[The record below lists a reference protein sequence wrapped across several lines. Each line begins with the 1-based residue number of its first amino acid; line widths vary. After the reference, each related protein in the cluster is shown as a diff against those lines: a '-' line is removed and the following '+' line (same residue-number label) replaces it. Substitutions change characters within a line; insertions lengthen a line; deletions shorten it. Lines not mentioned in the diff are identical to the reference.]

1 MSVLSSVTYLLSV
14 APHFSISLFQFFFLS
29 FSNALLRSSVTDKYH
44 STHSRE
50 NIPSWPS
57 YTNGLVIILNNT
69 LASRGMVYVYTRGSR
84 QQKFSILLVHSACT
98 KVNISNAEENAVI
111 RLYFF
116 SAVVTFVGNVGSAE
130 STTSPFGSSPTS
142 SLSSLLPS
150 PSTAPSSSVSQL
162 SYMSSS
168 SSIIPLK
175 PAPRSSSSSLSS
187 LSSSSSSSSSSTLF
201 SASLMVIS
209 TSVSSTASI
218 TTSSSSMPS
227 PTYTQPPGK

>member
-14 APHFSISLFQFFFLS
+14 ASHFSISLFQFFFLS
-29 FSNALLRSSVTDKYH
+29 FSNALLRSPVTDKYH

-111 RLYFF
+111 RFYFF
-116 SAVVTFVGNVGSAE
+116 SAVVTFVDNVGSAE

-162 SYMSSS
+162 SYISSS

-175 PAPRSSSSSLSS
+175 PAPRSSSSSSSS
-187 LSSSSSSSSSSTLF
+187 LSSSSSSSSTLF

-209 TSVSSTASI
+209 TSASSTASI

>member
-29 FSNALLRSSVTDKYH
+29 FLNALLRSPVTDKYH

-111 RLYFF
+111 RFYFF
-116 SAVVTFVGNVGSAE
+116 SAVVTFVDNVGSAE

-142 SLSSLLPS
+142 SSSSLLPS

-162 SYMSSS
+162 SYISSS

-175 PAPRSSSSSLSS
+175 PAPRSSSSSSSS
-187 LSSSSSSSSSSTLF
+187 LSSSSSSSSTLF
-201 SASLMVIS
+201 SASLMVMS

-218 TTSSSSMPS
+218 TTLSSSMPS
-227 PTYTQPPGK
+227 PTQPPGK

>member
-14 APHFSISLFQFFFLS
+14 ASHFSISLFQSFFLS
-29 FSNALLRSSVTDKYH
+29 FSNALLRSPVTDKYH

-187 LSSSSSSSSSSTLF
+187 LSSSSSTLF

>member
-14 APHFSISLFQFFFLS
+14 ASHFSISLFQFFFLS
-29 FSNALLRSSVTDKYH
+29 FLNALLRSPVTDKYH

-84 QQKFSILLVHSACT
+84 QQKYSILLVHSACT

-111 RLYFF
+111 RFYFF
-116 SAVVTFVGNVGSAE
+116 SAVVTFVDNVGSAE
-130 STTSPFGSSPTS
+130 STTSLFGSSPTS

-162 SYMSSS
+162 SYISSS

-175 PAPRSSSSSLSS
+175 PAPR
-187 LSSSSSSSSSSTLF
+187 SSSSSSSSSSTLF

-227 PTYTQPPGK
+227 PTQPPGK

>member
-14 APHFSISLFQFFFLS
+14 ASHFSISLFQFFFLS
-29 FSNALLRSSVTDKYH
+29 FSNALLRSPVTDKYH

-69 LASRGMVYVYTRGSR
+69 LAGRGMVYVYTRGSR

-111 RLYFF
+111 RFYFF
-116 SAVVTFVGNVGSAE
+116 SAVVTFVDNVGSAE
-130 STTSPFGSSPTS
+130 STTSLFGSSPTS

-162 SYMSSS
+162 SYISSS

-175 PAPRSSSSSLSS
+175 PAPRSSSSSSSS
-187 LSSSSSSSSSSTLF
+187 LSSSSSSSSTLF
-201 SASLMVIS
+201 STSLMVIS
-209 TSVSSTASI
+209 TSVSPTASI
-218 TTSSSSMPS
+218 TTSSSSSMPS
-227 PTYTQPPGK
+227 PTQPPGK

>member
-14 APHFSISLFQFFFLS
+14 ASHFSISLFQFFFLS
-29 FSNALLRSSVTDKYH
+29 FSNPLLRSPVTDKYH

-111 RLYFF
+111 RFYFF
-116 SAVVTFVGNVGSAE
+116 SAVVTFVDNVGSAE
-130 STTSPFGSSPTS
+130 STTSLFGSSPTS

-162 SYMSSS
+162 SYISSS

-175 PAPRSSSSSLSS
+175 PAPRSSSSSS
-187 LSSSSSSSSSSTLF
+187 LSSSSSSSSTLF

-227 PTYTQPPGK
+227 PTQPSGK

>member
-14 APHFSISLFQFFFLS
+14 ASHFSISLFQFFFLS
-29 FSNALLRSSVTDKYH
+29 FLNALLRSPVTDKYH

-111 RLYFF
+111 RFYFF
-116 SAVVTFVGNVGSAE
+116 SAVVTFVDNVGSAE

-142 SLSSLLPS
+142 SSSSLLPS

-162 SYMSSS
+162 SYISSS

-175 PAPRSSSSSLSS
+175 PAPRSSPSSSSSSL
-187 LSSSSSSSSSSTLF
+187 SSSSSSSTLF

-227 PTYTQPPGK
+227 PTQPPGK

>member
-1 MSVLSSVTYLLSV
+1 MSVFSSVTYLLSV
-14 APHFSISLFQFFFLS
+14 ASYFSISHFQFFFV
-29 FSNALLRSSVTDKYH
+29 FFECH

-111 RLYFF
+111 RFYFF
-116 SAVVTFVGNVGSAE
+116 SAVVTFVDNVGSAE

-162 SYMSSS
+162 SYISSS

-175 PAPRSSSSSLSS
+175 PAPRSSSSSSSS
-187 LSSSSSSSSSSTLF
+187 LSSSSSSSSTLF

-218 TTSSSSMPS
+218 TTSSSSIPS
-227 PTYTQPPGK
+227 PTQPPGK

>member
-14 APHFSISLFQFFFLS
+14 ASHFSTSLFQFFFLS
-29 FSNALLRSSVTDKYH
+29 FLNALLRSPVTDKYH

-111 RLYFF
+111 RFYFF
-116 SAVVTFVGNVGSAE
+116 SAVVTFVDNVGSAE

-162 SYMSSS
+162 SYISSS

-175 PAPRSSSSSLSS
+175 PAPRSSSSSSSS
-187 LSSSSSSSSSSTLF
+187 LSSSSSSSSTLF

-227 PTYTQPPGK
+227 PTQPSGK

>member
-14 APHFSISLFQFFFLS
+14 ASHFSISLFQFFFLS
-29 FSNALLRSSVTDKYH
+29 FSNALLRSPVTDKYH

-111 RLYFF
+111 RFYCF
-116 SAVVTFVGNVGSAE
+116 SAVVTFVDNVGSAE

-162 SYMSSS
+162 SYISSS

-175 PAPRSSSSSLSS
+175 PAPRSSSSSSSS
-187 LSSSSSSSSSSTLF
+187 LSSSSSSSTLF

-227 PTYTQPPGK
+227 PTKPPGK

>member
-1 MSVLSSVTYLLSV
+1 MSVFSSVTYLLSV
-14 APHFSISLFQFFFLS
+14 ASYFSISHFQFFFV
-29 FSNALLRSSVTDKYH
+29 FFECH

-111 RLYFF
+111 RFYFF
-116 SAVVTFVGNVGSAE
+116 SAVVTFVDNVGSAE

-162 SYMSSS
+162 SYISSS

-175 PAPRSSSSSLSS
+175 PAPRSSSSSSSSS
-187 LSSSSSSSSSSTLF
+187 LSSSSSSSSTLF
-201 SASLMVIS
+201 SALLMVIS

-227 PTYTQPPGK
+227 PTQPPGN

>member
-1 MSVLSSVTYLLSV
+1 MSALSSVTYLLSV
-14 APHFSISLFQFFFLS
+14 ASHFSISLFQFFFLS
-29 FSNALLRSSVTDKYH
+29 FSNALLRSPVTDKYH

-57 YTNGLVIILNNT
+57 YTNGLIIILNNT

-111 RLYFF
+111 RFYFF
-116 SAVVTFVGNVGSAE
+116 SAVVTFVDNVGSAE

-150 PSTAPSSSVSQL
+150 PSTASSSSVSQL
-162 SYMSSS
+162 SYISSS

-175 PAPRSSSSSLSS
+175 QAPR
-187 LSSSSSSSSSSTLF
+187 SSSSSSSSTLF

-218 TTSSSSMPS
+218 TASSSSMPS
-227 PTYTQPPGK
+227 PTQPPGK

>member
-14 APHFSISLFQFFFLS
+14 ASHFSISLFQFFFLS
-29 FSNALLRSSVTDKYH
+29 FSNALLRSPVTDKYH

-111 RLYFF
+111 RFYFF
-116 SAVVTFVGNVGSAE
+116 SAVVTFVDNVGSAE
-130 STTSPFGSSPTS
+130 STTSPFGSSRTS
-142 SLSSLLPS
+142 SSSSLLPS

-162 SYMSSS
+162 SYISSS

-175 PAPRSSSSSLSS
+175 PAPRSSSSSS
-187 LSSSSSSSSSSTLF
+187 LSSSSSSSSTLF

-227 PTYTQPPGK
+227 PTQPSGK

>member
-14 APHFSISLFQFFFLS
+14 ASHFSISLFQFFFLS
-29 FSNALLRSSVTDKYH
+29 FSNALLRSPVTDKYH

-57 YTNGLVIILNNT
+57 YTNGLIIILNNT

-111 RLYFF
+111 RFYFF
-116 SAVVTFVGNVGSAE
+116 SAVVTFVDNVGSAE

-150 PSTAPSSSVSQL
+150 PSTASSSSVSQL
-162 SYMSSS
+162 SYISSS

-175 PAPRSSSSSLSS
+175 QAPR
-187 LSSSSSSSSSSTLF
+187 SSSSSSSSTLF

-227 PTYTQPPGK
+227 PTQPPGK

>member
-14 APHFSISLFQFFFLS
+14 ASHFSISLFQFFFLS
-29 FSNALLRSSVTDKYH
+29 FSNALLRSPVTDKYH

-84 QQKFSILLVHSACT
+84 QQKYSILLLHSACT

-111 RLYFF
+111 RFYFF
-116 SAVVTFVGNVGSAE
+116 SAVVTFVDNVGSAE

-142 SLSSLLPS
+142 SSSSLLPS
-150 PSTAPSSSVSQL
+150 PSTAPSSSASQL
-162 SYMSSS
+162 SYISSS

-175 PAPRSSSSSLSS
+175 PAPRSSSSSS
-187 LSSSSSSSSSSTLF
+187 LSSSSSSSSTLF

-218 TTSSSSMPS
+218 TTSSSSIPS
-227 PTYTQPPGK
+227 PTQPPGK

>member
-1 MSVLSSVTYLLSV
+1 M
-14 APHFSISLFQFFFLS
+14 
-29 FSNALLRSSVTDKYH
+29 TDKCH

-111 RLYFF
+111 RFYFF
-116 SAVVTFVGNVGSAE
+116 SAVVTFVDNVGSAE

-142 SLSSLLPS
+142 SSSSLLPS

-162 SYMSSS
+162 SYISSS

-175 PAPRSSSSSLSS
+175 PAPRSSSSSSSS
-187 LSSSSSSSSSSTLF
+187 LSSSSSSSSSSSTLF

-227 PTYTQPPGK
+227 PTQPPGK

>member
-14 APHFSISLFQFFFLS
+14 ASHFSISLFQFFFL
-29 FSNALLRSSVTDKYH
+29 FFLNALLRSPVTDKYH

-111 RLYFF
+111 RLCFF
-116 SAVVTFVGNVGSAE
+116 SAVVTFVDNVGSAE

-162 SYMSSS
+162 SYISSS

-175 PAPRSSSSSLSS
+175 PAPRSSSSSSSS
-187 LSSSSSSSSSSTLF
+187 LSSSSSSSSTLF

-227 PTYTQPPGK
+227 PTQPSGK

>member
-14 APHFSISLFQFFFLS
+14 ASHFSISLFQFFFLS
-29 FSNALLRSSVTDKYH
+29 FSNALLRSPVTDKYH

-111 RLYFF
+111 RFYFF
-116 SAVVTFVGNVGSAE
+116 SAVVTFVDNVGSAE
-130 STTSPFGSSPTS
+130 STTSPFGSSRTS

-162 SYMSSS
+162 SYISSS

-175 PAPRSSSSSLSS
+175 PAPRSSSSPSSS
-187 LSSSSSSSSSSTLF
+187 LSSSSSSSTLF

>member
-1 MSVLSSVTYLLSV
+1 MSALSSVTYLLSV
-14 APHFSISLFQFFFLS
+14 ASHFSISLFQFFFLS
-29 FSNALLRSSVTDKYH
+29 FSNALLRSPVTDKYH

-57 YTNGLVIILNNT
+57 YTNGLIIILNNT

-111 RLYFF
+111 RFYFF
-116 SAVVTFVGNVGSAE
+116 SAVVTFVDNVGSAE

-150 PSTAPSSSVSQL
+150 PSTASSSSVSQL
-162 SYMSSS
+162 SYISSS

-175 PAPRSSSSSLSS
+175 QAPR
-187 LSSSSSSSSSSTLF
+187 SSSSSSSSTLF

-227 PTYTQPPGK
+227 PTQPPGK

>member
-14 APHFSISLFQFFFLS
+14 ASHFSISLFQFFFLS
-29 FSNALLRSSVTDKYH
+29 FSNALLRSPVTDKYH

-111 RLYFF
+111 RFYFF
-116 SAVVTFVGNVGSAE
+116 SAVVTFVDNVGSAE

-162 SYMSSS
+162 SYISSS

-175 PAPRSSSSSLSS
+175 PAPRSSSSSS
-187 LSSSSSSSSSSTLF
+187 LSSSSSSSSTLF

-227 PTYTQPPGK
+227 PTQPSGK

>member
-14 APHFSISLFQFFFLS
+14 ASHFSISLFQFFFLS
-29 FSNALLRSSVTDKYH
+29 FSNALLRSPVTDKYH

-98 KVNISNAEENAVI
+98 KVNISNAEENTVI
-111 RLYFF
+111 RFYFF
-116 SAVVTFVGNVGSAE
+116 SAVVTFVDNVGSAE

-142 SLSSLLPS
+142 SSSSLLSS

-162 SYMSSS
+162 SYISSS
-168 SSIIPLK
+168 SSIIPIK
-175 PAPRSSSSSLSS
+175 PAPR
-187 LSSSSSSSSSSTLF
+187 SSSSSSSSSTLF

-218 TTSSSSMPS
+218 TTSSSMPS
-227 PTYTQPPGK
+227 PTQPPGK

>member
-14 APHFSISLFQFFFLS
+14 ASHFSISLFQFFFLS
-29 FSNALLRSSVTDKYH
+29 FSNALLRSPVTDKYH

-111 RLYFF
+111 RLCFF
-116 SAVVTFVGNVGSAE
+116 SAVVTFVDNVGSAE

-162 SYMSSS
+162 SYISSS

-175 PAPRSSSSSLSS
+175 PAPRSSSSSS
-187 LSSSSSSSSSSTLF
+187 LSSSSSSSSTLF

-227 PTYTQPPGK
+227 PTQPSGK

>member
-1 MSVLSSVTYLLSV
+1 MSALSSVTYLLSV
-14 APHFSISLFQFFFLS
+14 ASHFSMSLFQFFFLS
-29 FSNALLRSSVTDKYH
+29 FSNALLRSPVTDKYH

-57 YTNGLVIILNNT
+57 YTNGLIIILNNT

-111 RLYFF
+111 RFYFF
-116 SAVVTFVGNVGSAE
+116 SAVVTFVDNVGSAE

-150 PSTAPSSSVSQL
+150 PSTASSSSVSQL
-162 SYMSSS
+162 SYISSS

-175 PAPRSSSSSLSS
+175 QAPR
-187 LSSSSSSSSSSTLF
+187 SSSSSSSSTLF

-227 PTYTQPPGK
+227 PTQPPGK

>member
-14 APHFSISLFQFFFLS
+14 ASHFSISLFQFFFLS
-29 FSNALLRSSVTDKYH
+29 FSNALLRSPVTDKYH

-50 NIPSWPS
+50 NIPSLPS

-69 LASRGMVYVYTRGSR
+69 LASRGMVYVYTRASR

-111 RLYFF
+111 RFYFF
-116 SAVVTFVGNVGSAE
+116 SAVVTFVDNVGSAE

-162 SYMSSS
+162 SYISSS

-175 PAPRSSSSSLSS
+175 PAPRSSSSSL
-187 LSSSSSSSSSSTLF
+187 SSSSSTLF

-218 TTSSSSMPS
+218 TTSSSSIPS
-227 PTYTQPPGK
+227 PTQPPGK

>member
-1 MSVLSSVTYLLSV
+1 MNVLSSVTYLLSV
-14 APHFSISLFQFFFLS
+14 ASHFSISLFQFFFLS
-29 FSNALLRSSVTDKYH
+29 FLNALLRSPVTDKYH

-69 LASRGMVYVYTRGSR
+69 LASRGMVYVYTR

-111 RLYFF
+111 RFYFF
-116 SAVVTFVGNVGSAE
+116 SAVVTFVDNVGSAE

-142 SLSSLLPS
+142 SSSSLLPS

-162 SYMSSS
+162 SYISSS

-175 PAPRSSSSSLSS
+175 PAPRSSSSS
-187 LSSSSSSSSSSTLF
+187 SSSSSLSSSSTLF
-201 SASLMVIS
+201 SLSLMVIS

-218 TTSSSSMPS
+218 TTSSSSISS
-227 PTYTQPPGK
+227 PTQPSGK

>member
-1 MSVLSSVTYLLSV
+1 MSALSSVTYLLSV
-14 APHFSISLFQFFFLS
+14 ASHFSISLFQFFFLS
-29 FSNALLRSSVTDKYH
+29 FSNALLRSPVTDKYH

-57 YTNGLVIILNNT
+57 YTNGLIIILNNT

-111 RLYFF
+111 RFYFF
-116 SAVVTFVGNVGSAE
+116 SAVVTFVDNVGSAE

-150 PSTAPSSSVSQL
+150 PSTASSSSVSQL
-162 SYMSSS
+162 SYISSS
-168 SSIIPLK
+168 STIIPLK
-175 PAPRSSSSSLSS
+175 QAPR
-187 LSSSSSSSSSSTLF
+187 SSSSSSSSTLF

-227 PTYTQPPGK
+227 PTQPPGK

>member
-14 APHFSISLFQFFFLS
+14 APHFSISLFHFFFFLS
-29 FSNALLRSSVTDKYH
+29 FLNALLRSLVTDKYH

-57 YTNGLVIILNNT
+57 YINGLVIILNNS

-84 QQKFSILLVHSACT
+84 QQKYSILLVHSACT

-111 RLYFF
+111 RFHFF
-116 SAVVTFVGNVGSAE
+116 SAVVTFVDNVGSAE
-130 STTSPFGSSPTS
+130 STTSLFGSSPTS
-142 SLSSLLPS
+142 SSSSLLPS
-150 PSTAPSSSVSQL
+150 PSTAPSSSASQL
-162 SYMSSS
+162 SYISSS

-175 PAPRSSSSSLSS
+175 PAPRSSSSS
-187 LSSSSSSSSSSTLF
+187 SSSSSTLF
-201 SASLMVIS
+201 SVSLMAVS

-218 TTSSSSMPS
+218 TASSSSVSS
-227 PTYTQPPGK
+227 PTQPPGK

>member
-1 MSVLSSVTYLLSV
+1 MSVFSSVTYLLSV

-29 FSNALLRSSVTDKYH
+29 FLNALLRSPVTDKYH

-50 NIPSWPS
+50 NIPSLPS

-111 RLYFF
+111 RFYFF
-116 SAVVTFVGNVGSAE
+116 SAVVTFVDNVGSAE

-142 SLSSLLPS
+142 SSSSLLPS

-162 SYMSSS
+162 SYISSS

-175 PAPRSSSSSLSS
+175 PAPRSSSSS
-187 LSSSSSSSSSSTLF
+187 SSSSSSLF

-227 PTYTQPPGK
+227 PTQPPGK

>member
-14 APHFSISLFQFFFLS
+14 ASHFSISLFQFFFLS
-29 FSNALLRSSVTDKYH
+29 FLNALLRSPVTDKYH

-69 LASRGMVYVYTRGSR
+69 LASRGMVYVYTR

-111 RLYFF
+111 RFYFF
-116 SAVVTFVGNVGSAE
+116 SAVVTFVDNVGSAE

-142 SLSSLLPS
+142 SSSSLLPS

-162 SYMSSS
+162 SYISSS

-175 PAPRSSSSSLSS
+175 PAPRSSPSSSSSSSL
-187 LSSSSSSSSSSTLF
+187 SSSSSSSSTLF

-227 PTYTQPPGK
+227 PTQPPGK

>member
-14 APHFSISLFQFFFLS
+14 ASHFSISLFQFFFLS
-29 FSNALLRSSVTDKYH
+29 FLNALLRSPVTDKYH

-69 LASRGMVYVYTRGSR
+69 LAGRGMVYVYTRGSR

-111 RLYFF
+111 RFYFF
-116 SAVVTFVGNVGSAE
+116 SAVVTFVDNVGSAE

-142 SLSSLLPS
+142 SSSSLLPS
-150 PSTAPSSSVSQL
+150 PSTAPSSSASQL
-162 SYMSSS
+162 SYISSS

-175 PAPRSSSSSLSS
+175 PAPRSSSSSSSS
-187 LSSSSSSSSSSTLF
+187 LSSSSSSLF

-227 PTYTQPPGK
+227 PTQPPGK

>member
-1 MSVLSSVTYLLSV
+1 MSVLSSVAYLLSV
-14 APHFSISLFQFFFLS
+14 ASHFSISLFQFFFLS
-29 FSNALLRSSVTDKYH
+29 FSNALLRSPVTDKYH

-84 QQKFSILLVHSACT
+84 QQKYSILLVHSACT

-116 SAVVTFVGNVGSAE
+116 SAVVTFVDNVGSAE

-162 SYMSSS
+162 SYISSS

-175 PAPRSSSSSLSS
+175 PAPRSSSSSSSS
-187 LSSSSSSSSSSTLF
+187 LSSSSSSSSSTLF

>member
-29 FSNALLRSSVTDKYH
+29 FLNALLRSSVTDKYH

-111 RLYFF
+111 RFYFF
-116 SAVVTFVGNVGSAE
+116 SAVVTFVDNVGSAE

-142 SLSSLLPS
+142 SSSSLLPS

-162 SYMSSS
+162 SYISSS

-175 PAPRSSSSSLSS
+175 PAPRSSSSSSS
-187 LSSSSSSSSSSTLF
+187 LSSSSSSSSTLF

-227 PTYTQPPGK
+227 PTQPPGK

>member
-14 APHFSISLFQFFFLS
+14 ASHFSISLFQFFFLS
-29 FSNALLRSSVTDKYH
+29 FLNALLRSPVTDKYH

-69 LASRGMVYVYTRGSR
+69 LVSRGMVYVYTRGSR

-111 RLYFF
+111 CFYFF
-116 SAVVTFVGNVGSAE
+116 SAVVTFVDNVGSAE

-150 PSTAPSSSVSQL
+150 SSTAPSSSVSQL
-162 SYMSSS
+162 SYISSS

-175 PAPRSSSSSLSS
+175 PAPRSSSSSSSS
-187 LSSSSSSSSSSTLF
+187 LSSSSSSSSTLF

-218 TTSSSSMPS
+218 TTSSPSMPS
-227 PTYTQPPGK
+227 PTQPPGK

>member
-1 MSVLSSVTYLLSV
+1 MSVLSSVAYLLSV
-14 APHFSISLFQFFFLS
+14 ASHFSISLFQFFFLS
-29 FSNALLRSSVTDKYH
+29 FSNPLLRSPVTDKYH

-111 RLYFF
+111 CFYFF
-116 SAVVTFVGNVGSAE
+116 SAVVTFVDNVGSAE

-142 SLSSLLPS
+142 SSSSLLPS
-150 PSTAPSSSVSQL
+150 PSTAPSSSASQL
-162 SYMSSS
+162 SYISSS

-175 PAPRSSSSSLSS
+175 PAPRSSSSSSS
-187 LSSSSSSSSSSTLF
+187 LSSSSSSLF

-227 PTYTQPPGK
+227 PTQPPGK

>member
-14 APHFSISLFQFFFLS
+14 ASHFSISLFQFFFLS
-29 FSNALLRSSVTDKYH
+29 FSNALLRSPVTDKYH

-111 RLYFF
+111 RFYFF
-116 SAVVTFVGNVGSAE
+116 SAVVTFVDNVGSAE

-142 SLSSLLPS
+142 SSSSLLPS

-162 SYMSSS
+162 SYISSS

-175 PAPRSSSSSLSS
+175 PAPRSSSSSSSSS
-187 LSSSSSSSSSSTLF
+187 LSSSSSSSSTLF

-227 PTYTQPPGK
+227 PTQPPGK

>member
-14 APHFSISLFQFFFLS
+14 ASHCSISLFQFFFLS
-29 FSNALLRSSVTDKYH
+29 FSNSLLRSPVTDKYH

-84 QQKFSILLVHSACT
+84 QQKYSILLLHSACT

-111 RLYFF
+111 RFYFF
-116 SAVVTFVGNVGSAE
+116 SAVVTFVDNVGSAE

-142 SLSSLLPS
+142 SSSSLLPS

-162 SYMSSS
+162 SYISSS

-175 PAPRSSSSSLSS
+175 PAPRSSSSSSSS
-187 LSSSSSSSSSSTLF
+187 LSSSSSSSSTLF

-218 TTSSSSMPS
+218 TTSSSSIPS
-227 PTYTQPPGK
+227 PTQPPGK

>member
-1 MSVLSSVTYLLSV
+1 M
-14 APHFSISLFQFFFLS
+14 
-29 FSNALLRSSVTDKYH
+29 TDKYH

-111 RLYFF
+111 RFYFF
-116 SAVVTFVGNVGSAE
+116 SAVVTFVDNVGSAE

-142 SLSSLLPS
+142 SSSSLLPS
-150 PSTAPSSSVSQL
+150 PSTAPSSSASQL
-162 SYMSSS
+162 SYISSS
-168 SSIIPLK
+168 SSIIPIK
-175 PAPRSSSSSLSS
+175 PAPRSSSSP
-187 LSSSSSSSSSSTLF
+187 SSSSSSSSSSTLF